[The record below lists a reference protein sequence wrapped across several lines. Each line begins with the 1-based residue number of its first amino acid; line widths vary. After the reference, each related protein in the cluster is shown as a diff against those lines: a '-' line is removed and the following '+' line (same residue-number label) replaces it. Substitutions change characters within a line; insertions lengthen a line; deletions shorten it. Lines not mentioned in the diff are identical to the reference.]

1 MSAATIFAWLLA
13 LPSLLD
19 GYTRGAPIRRHDVN
33 TLAIANASIETDSP
47 KFWAAVLDVWS
58 AYESGNGDAHIAGGC
73 PGVPVGTPCRR
84 DQGARY
90 CSPWMIAC
98 ARVPSSA
105 TLLDEAR
112 IAIAVLQRVRER
124 VSRFFLSGSMRASVV
139 TVWAVVDLRVGR
151 DSSRARNAICKRGAR
166 MINVRTSGGIGERG
180 EKFYGV
186 ARREPTHHWEPSGA
200 NGGGLTGRIV
210 SKRDG

>member
-1 MSAATIFAWLLA
+1 MIFMWLLA

-19 GYTRGAPIRRHDVN
+19 GYDHGAPIRRHEVN
-33 TLAIANASIETDSP
+33 ALAIANATVETDSP

-58 AYESGNGDAHIAGGC
+58 AYESGNGDARVAGGC
-73 PGVPVGTPCRR
+73 PGVPIGTTCRR

-112 IAIAVLQRVRER
+112 IAIAVFKE
-124 VSRFFLSGSMRASVV
+124 SASVCPDFPFGQYAGV
-139 TVWAVVDLRVGR
+139 GCHRWSVVDLRV
-151 DSSRARNAICKRGAR
+151 AAI
-166 MINVRTSGGIGERG
+166 
-180 EKFYGV
+180 
-186 ARREPTHHWEPSGA
+186 RREHAVPFPNEVQP
-200 NGGGLTGRIV
+200 
-210 SKRDG
+210 